1 MLLTFD
7 SISASLRLQGVY
19 RGRGFLCTLIPVPRN
34 VSSSC
39 GYAAEVET
47 EEPGALLKLLG
58 ELDVEWNTMYL
69 PCGKEYQAIY
79 HRKAV

>member
-1 MLLTFD
+1 
-7 SISASLRLQGVY
+7 
-19 RGRGFLCTLIPVPRN
+19 